1 MLINNFEKKLKNF
14 SICGIKYLKIK
25 LQKQLWGNTNGNGEY
40 VGLC

>member
-1 MLINNFEKKLKNF
+1 M
-14 SICGIKYLKIK
+14 CGIKYLKIK